1 MRYFLLFGISILFL
15 ITSCNKHHNGESLDI
30 MVSKFDTVSAS
41 NKNVIIAKIDQLY
54 KNNKLPIKYYKWYVT
69 SKSNDI
75 TNVKEKIFFLNNTL
89 EKIKGNTI
97 EENEVKTIIYN
108 LLTSIYINK
117 TDCDYAVRFAY
128 KSVESHL
135 QLKSSDNEIATSY
148 HQLSLAYRTCND
160 FSNYFKYLQMAASVN
175 KDTLLSAILYHDMGD
190 YYLAVGQLD
199 SGYVFTN
206 KAIKIYQTLNDTIQI
221 AKAQLNIATYY
232 NITNRIDSALT
243 ISNQAIGVLEKLNL
257 SSSFYDVLLA
267 RLYFKKNDFA
277 KSDIY
282 FKKALQDA
290 KNDEDKISVYNNY
303 SFLFEAKKDYV
314 NTIRCM
320 DSIIDISNRF
330 YSEEM
335 INKTKEVEEN
345 FFIKQKD
352 INIKQLELQ
361 NQAAKNKIN
370 LSIALLLL
378 SLVALLLFYQFYKNK
393 KLQEANTRTALEQKL
408 FTSQMSP
415 HFMFNALSAIQA
427 EVLSNNTK
435 VANNYL
441 TKFGQLLQ
449 NILTSTTQESIA
461 INIEYKNLLNYI
473 ELQEIRFKNF
483 TYKLDVFEGIE
494 DDEDLIPPMLLQP
507 LVENAIEHGLKGLD
521 YNGILVLTIKK
532 FDDYLAC
539 EIIDNGN
546 GLRTDLNT
554 SKPSLSTSL
563 IKQRLQFL
571 SKEFNIDCDLN
582 ISNNLTGNG
591 VVCKIK
597 IPYKSRF

>member
-1 MRYFLLFGISILFL
+1 
-15 ITSCNKHHNGESLDI
+15 
-30 MVSKFDTVSAS
+30 
-41 NKNVIIAKIDQLY
+41 
-54 KNNKLPIKYYKWYVT
+54 
-69 SKSNDI
+69 
-75 TNVKEKIFFLNNTL
+75 
-89 EKIKGNTI
+89 
-97 EENEVKTIIYN
+97 
-108 LLTSIYINK
+108 
-117 TDCDYAVRFAY
+117 
-128 KSVESHL
+128 
-135 QLKSSDNEIATSY
+135 
-148 HQLSLAYRTCND
+148 
-160 FSNYFKYLQMAASVN
+160 MAASVN